1 MVNKKKYNTPIV
13 LKYKLMSEPIM
24 LVTSGETQSGQVG
37 NGSAGNQSPDL
48 VNESR
53 SEWGNLW
60 GNNKN

>member
-1 MVNKKKYNTPIV
+1 MVNKKKYNTPIA
-13 LKYKLMSEPIM
+13 LKYELMSEPIM
-24 LVTSGETQSGQVG
+24 LVTSGEIQSGQVG